1 MLRALSILLLLTL
14 MASSQCAS
22 RRDDAIAT
30 HEFRYFTFH
39 AHGLGESGFGDA
51 NAELE
56 KQYDSILDRLG
67 LAAANR
73 VSFHVFPDANS
84 LREEFTRKFPSI
96 LVPGFARGL
105 SPSPTEVYLVYPTTG
120 FYTGYIHEFTHCM
133 TQNVNPTIPN
143 HPRWLWES
151 IALFEA
157 GEFTH
162 PRSVGALASHAPGF
176 DELNNF
182 NSNTIYQV
190 GYLLGEFIFKN
201 YGREKYIE
209 LIKENGDLERVLGS
223 KDQEFLD
230 SWYAYLKLNYNF

>member
-1 MLRALSILLLLTL
+1 MRVLSLMLVLILV
-14 MASSQCAS
+14 AASQCAS
-22 RRDDAIAT
+22 RRDDT
-30 HEFRYFTFH
+30 LVMHEFDHFIFF
-39 AHGLGESGFGDA
+39 AHGLGGSGFDDA

-56 KQYDSILDRLG
+56 KQYDSILNHLG
-67 LAAANR
+67 LAAVNK
-73 VSFHVFPDANS
+73 VSFHVFRDANS
-84 LREEFTRKFPSI
+84 LHEEFTRKFPSI
-96 LVPGFARGL
+96 LVPDFATGL
-105 SPSPTEVYLVYPTTG
+105 SPSPTEVYLVYPSSG

-162 PRSVGALASHAPGF
+162 PRNVAALASHAPGF

-182 NSNTIYQV
+182 NSTTIYQV
-190 GYLLGEFIFKN
+190 GYLLGEFIFKK

-209 LIKENGDLERVLGS
+209 LIKENGDLEQVLGS
-223 KDQEFLD
+223 NDQEFLD
-230 SWYAYLKLNYNF
+230 LWYAYLKLNYNF